1 MVVSPRF
8 YSQETSKFSFCHL
21 PFLIFHF
28 ANKSV
33 LAVLIDED
41 RRV

>member
-1 MVVSPRF
+1 MAVNPRF
-8 YSQETSKFSFCHL
+8 YSRETSPFSFYHL